1 MNDKFRA
8 AGLGLR
14 LITAAVLAVVLIAAW
29 VMGGWYVSGLVGVL
43 ALVGLG
49 EFLFLF
55 QPSGG
60 WGMKILGLLLGSV
73 YLASCA
79 LLPSFPQHLALAL
92 CAMLAAL
99 YALINWSREKTLD
112 PLRRAAVIVCGIL
125 YIPVL
130 LSPAMHF
137 TRWEQLLVVLLPAA
151 SDMAAYFAGV
161 SFGKHAIWPGVSPK
175 KSVEGSVAGL
185 LAAVIVACA
194 MGFALGNAPLSS
206 FAALGAGM
214 GIMAQL
220 GDFFESALK
229 RAVNVK
235 DSSHLLP
242 GHGGVLDRLDSIS
255 FCVGTYAV
263 ASALYPFFAQAAQ

>member
-8 AGLGLR
+8 AGLSLR
-14 LITAAVLAVVLIAAW
+14 LITALVLAAVLVAAW
-29 VMGGWYVSGLVGVL
+29 VLGGWYVCGLVAVL
-43 ALVGLG
+43 ALAGMG

-55 QPSGG
+55 QPSSG
-60 WGMKILGLLLGSV
+60 WGMKILGLLLGAL
-73 YLASCA
+73 YLAA
-79 LLPSFPQHLALAL
+79 ATFLPSLPAQPVLAVCIMA
-92 CAMLAAL
+92 AAL
-99 YALINWSREKTLD
+99 YALVCWSREKSLD
-112 PLRRAAVIVCGIL
+112 PLRRATVMLCGLL

-130 LSPAMHF
+130 LAPAMHF
-137 TRWEQLLVVLLPAA
+137 SRWEQLFVVLLPAA

-161 SFGKHAIWPGVSPK
+161 SFGSHPIWPGVSPK
-175 KSVEGSVAGL
+175 KSVEGSIAGL
-185 LAAVIVACA
+185 AASVIVACA
-194 MGFALGNAPLSS
+194 MGAAFGSAPLTA
-206 FAALGAGM
+206 FAALGALM

-255 FCVGTYAV
+255 FCVGTYAA
-263 ASALYPFFAQAAQ
+263 ASALYPFFA